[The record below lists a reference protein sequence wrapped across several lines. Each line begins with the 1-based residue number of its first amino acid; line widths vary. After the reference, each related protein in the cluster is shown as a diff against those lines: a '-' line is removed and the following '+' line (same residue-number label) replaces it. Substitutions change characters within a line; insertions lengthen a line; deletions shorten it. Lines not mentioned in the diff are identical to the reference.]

1 MLDKKY
7 LPKDARYEGGKLVG
21 VDREMNLFK
30 RVMTTFMINKLKNS
44 TPSVVKAVSEAK
56 IEVIWLSRQIDE
68 CINPLHKSGF
78 NSVTAISEIVQQMWM
93 RLIYYGTDT
102 LAK

>member
-1 MLDKKY
+1 MLDEKY

-68 CINPLHKSGF
+68 CINPLHKSVF
-78 NSVTAISEIVQQMWM
+78 NSVTAISEIVQQM
-93 RLIYYGTDT
+93 
-102 LAK
+102 